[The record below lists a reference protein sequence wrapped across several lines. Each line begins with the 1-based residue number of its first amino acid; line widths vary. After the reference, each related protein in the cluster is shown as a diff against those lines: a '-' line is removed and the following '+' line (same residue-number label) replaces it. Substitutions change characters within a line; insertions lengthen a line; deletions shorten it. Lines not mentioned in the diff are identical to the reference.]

1 MITVIIAAA
10 GAGKRMGK
18 GRNKVF
24 LELNS
29 IPVIARSCAALA
41 SCAEIDELV
50 IVAAPDEAHIAD
62 SILRAYP
69 PGKPWRTVAGG
80 SERQY
85 SIANAL
91 EVMRP
96 ETEIVLIHD
105 AARPLIQA
113 QEIRQVIAAARQHQ
127 AAGVAVPVKDTIKEV
142 NTQQF
147 AVSTP
152 PRQMLWAIQTPQ
164 AFDGALL
171 RRAYAQAAAE
181 GFLGTDDASLVER
194 LGVQVKLVCGSYS
207 NIKITTPEDM
217 VIAKALLEKGV
228 NTMRVG
234 IGYDVHRLVE
244 GRKLILGG
252 VEVVHTVGL
261 DGHSDA
267 DVLLHAI
274 KDALLGAAAMGDIGR
289 HFPDTD
295 MQYKGASSLKLL
307 ARVRDLL
314 TEKGFQTHNIDAT
327 IMAEKPKLAPYIP
340 QMSATIA
347 TTLGI
352 SIDQVNIKATTTEG
366 LGFVGRQEGIAA
378 QAVVTI
384 VDV

>member
-10 GAGKRMGK
+10 GAGKRMGMGK
-18 GRNKVF
+18 NKIF
-24 LELNS
+24 LELNG
-29 IPVIARSCAALA
+29 IPIIARSCAALA
-41 SCAEIDELV
+41 SCAEIGELL
-50 IVAAPDEAHIAD
+50 IAAAPDEVGIVD
-62 SILRAYP
+62 NILQAYP

-80 SERQY
+80 GERQY

-96 ETEIVLIHD
+96 ETEIVLVHD

-113 QEIRQVIAAARQHQ
+113 QEIRQVIAAARYHK

-147 AVSTP
+147 AVATP
-152 PRQMLWAIQTPQ
+152 PRQMLWAMQTPQ

-171 RRAYAQAAAE
+171 RRAYSQAAVE

-194 LGVQVKLVCGSYS
+194 LGIQVKLVCGSYS
-207 NIKITTPEDM
+207 NIKITNPEDM

-228 NTMRVG
+228 NTMRIG

-244 GRKLILGG
+244 GRKLIMGG
-252 VEVVHTVGL
+252 VEVPHTVGL

-267 DVLLHAI
+267 DVLLHVI
-274 KDALLGAAAMGDIGR
+274 KDALLGAAALGDIGR

-295 MQYKGASSLKLL
+295 MQYKGVSSLKLL
-307 ARVRDLL
+307 ARVRELL

-352 SIDQVNIKATTTEG
+352 SIDQVNIKATTSEG
-366 LGFVGRQEGIAA
+366 LGFIGRQEGIAA

-384 VDV
+384 VDI